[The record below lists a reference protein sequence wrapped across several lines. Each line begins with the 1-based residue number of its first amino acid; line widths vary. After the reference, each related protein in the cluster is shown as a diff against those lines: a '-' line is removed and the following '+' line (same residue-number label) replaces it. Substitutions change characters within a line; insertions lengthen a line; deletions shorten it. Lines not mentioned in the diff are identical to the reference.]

1 MGNVSAECEESLF
14 RNFNILSLP
23 PEATSRLSSPSTAA
37 KTPSVAEYIPFSSSV
52 SSNPNST
59 LMISPGILDLTFTS
73 TNDDDGYPFLHFQN
87 QVETEMRHD
96 EGERLHMC
104 AVGWAKRRG
113 FDNEVPTGRDTSLS
127 AAERERLMQRRDV
140 DMVGLERDGACGE
153 EMDGLEEGEV
163 RE

>member
-1 MGNVSAECEESLF
+1 
-14 RNFNILSLP
+14 
-23 PEATSRLSSPSTAA
+23 
-37 KTPSVAEYIPFSSSV
+37 
-52 SSNPNST
+52 
-59 LMISPGILDLTFTS
+59 MISPGILDLTFTS